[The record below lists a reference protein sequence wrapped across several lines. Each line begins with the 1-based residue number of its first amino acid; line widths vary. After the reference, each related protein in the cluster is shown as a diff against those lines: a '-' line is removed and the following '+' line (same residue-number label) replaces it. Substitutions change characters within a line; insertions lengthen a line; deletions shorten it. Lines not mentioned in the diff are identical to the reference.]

1 MNREALKKRIITVAA
16 FCILLI
22 PFLSIVGIKN
32 AISSEMY
39 QAWQIV
45 AMAILG
51 VVVIVKAKDIKL
63 NWAIA
68 IFAVYQFVIAASSV
82 MNNGLSMGIIMSIVV
97 WVLLFTLLQTDYYHD
112 IILAISIIVVVS
124 LALNIPG
131 MINNLDVPN
140 VEFFIGGKNALGIFL
155 VPGVFFMLIRS
166 YESNGTVSKLTM
178 AVALIALVVVFAGSS
193 GTGIIVAASTVLFLI
208 ISQKIKL
215 KKWIFMGAIMTV
227 YAIFIFFPEDFFIT
241 EYWLNFTDYLGKDVS
256 LTLRTRIW
264 QEAAALVSNN
274 WLFGAGRG
282 VEITYIGSIGKWQT
296 TYEAHNFFLEI
307 LMEGGLV
314 ALALYAVLFFKAVKG
329 LDMSNKA
336 HKLAFIALCIIMI
349 NGLTESTVNNF
360 FVVAMLGVACRF
372 ASEKVDSRDDNW
384 IADSKS

>member
-1 MNREALKKRIITVAA
+1 MNREALKKRIITVAT

-68 IFAVYQFVIAASSV
+68 IFAIYQFVIAMSSV

-97 WVLLFTLLQTDYYHD
+97 WVLLFILLQTDYYHD

-131 MINNLDVPN
+131 MINNLNVQN

-166 YESNGTVSKLTM
+166 YESNGAVSKLSM
-178 AVALIALVVVFAGSS
+178 AVALIALVVVFIGSS

-215 KKWIFMGAIMTV
+215 KKWIFMGVIMTV

-256 LTLRTRIW
+256 LTSRTYIW
-264 QEAAALVSNN
+264 RQAEELVLDS

-282 VEITYIGSIGKWQT
+282 VELTYMGTMGEWQT
-296 TYEAHNFFLEI
+296 THEAHNFVLEI
-307 LMEGGLV
+307 LMEGGVV
-314 ALALYAVLFFKAVKG
+314 ALALFGTLFFKAIKG

-336 HKLAFIALCIIMI
+336 HKLVFIALCVIMI

-372 ASEKVDSRDDNW
+372 ANEKAVPENEKW